1 MSNSCN
7 PIDCSLPGSSVMD
20 SSGKNT
26 GMVCHFLLQYIFPTQ
41 GSNPSLPHC
50 KWILYHLTHQG
61 SPRILES
68 VAYPFSRV
76 SSQPRNQIRVS
87 CIAGRFFTSWD
98 SREDYGNYNSLLFT
112 LNLPLLN
119 IWHLCLL
126 NNSQFILLIPSWLDK
141 LCFYPNTALSFQM
154 KDLFVED
161 WIFTAISSPTT
172 SSICSSVI
180 SLFHCTG
187 IIPLAYGYSL
197 LVP

>member
-76 SSQPRNQIRVS
+76 SSQPRNQIWVS

-172 SSICSSVI
+172 SSIC
-180 SLFHCTG
+180 
-187 IIPLAYGYSL
+187 
-197 LVP
+197 